1 MTSSNRSEPPGGSGQ
16 RPTAGERRLHWAL
29 LISAAAVLVWSGIRP
44 LHFGTWVLEVSPA
57 VAGGTLLVATYRRF
71 RLSNLVYVLLW
82 IHGVILMVG
91 GHWTYSEMPL
101 FNWLQDRLDLQR
113 NYYDRVGH
121 FAQGFVPAILAR
133 ELLLRTSPLRRGG
146 WLFALTVMSV
156 LAVSAAYELLEW
168 AAALVLGQG
177 ADQFLATQGDPW
189 DTQWDMFLALCG
201 AVLSLLLLTRLHD
214 RSMRRIA

>member
-1 MTSSNRSEPPGGSGQ
+1 M
-16 RPTAGERRLHWAL
+16 
-29 LISAAAVLVWSGIRP
+29 
-44 LHFGTWVLEVSPA
+44 LEVSPA